1 MLAFTKSKLTWP
13 VDKSDDS
20 VPGNP
25 PSNIELSTKIKK
37 SISQLIE
44 SILKSRSTEAR
55 MSVFQIDNIHTL
67 FQYKMIHIERVQEF
81 HSYPYKDRFLR

>member
-20 VPGNP
+20 VPGNT

-37 SISQLIE
+37 SISQLIK

-55 MSVFQIDNIHTL
+55 MSVFQIDNNHTLKYPL
-67 FQYKMIHIERVQEF
+67 FQYKNDT
-81 HSYPYKDRFLR
+81 YKTSSRIP